1 MDSFHFFYFRY
12 FFYFPNII
20 DHIIM
25 NVLIMKT
32 MYWKDNKLF
41 LIDQTRLPD
50 EVIYYECKTY
60 KDVIDAI
67 KTMKVRGAPAIGV
80 AAAFAMA
87 LAEIAGENM
96 EKSANEIKNARPTA
110 VNLSWAVERVL
121 NSKSPIEEALRMYD
135 EDVHTNMAIGKNGAA
150 IIDDGDTVLTHCNAG
165 ALACV
170 DYGTAL
176 GVLRAAHDE
185 GKNIKVIC
193 DETRPLCQGA
203 RLSVFEMQE
212 EKIPVKLAVD
222 SAAGHLMQKG
232 MVNKVV
238 VGADRV
244 AKGGVANK
252 IGSLM
257 VALAAKRFNVPFYV
271 AAPES
276 TFDIENS
283 IYDVEIE
290 ERDADEVIY
299 FGNTRVAPEGTEV
312 ENPAFDI
319 IPSDLITG
327 IITEKGIIKPF

>member
-1 MDSFHFFYFRY
+1 
-12 FFYFPNII
+12 
-20 DHIIM
+20 
-25 NVLIMKT
+25 MKT

-96 EKSANEIKNARPTA
+96 EKSANEVKNARPTA

-135 EDVHTNMAIGKNGAA
+135 EDVRTNMAIGKNGAA
-150 IIDDGDTVLTHCNAG
+150 VIDDGDTVLTHCNAG

-299 FGNTRVAPEGTEV
+299 IGNTRIAPEGTEV

>member
-1 MDSFHFFYFRY
+1 
-12 FFYFPNII
+12 
-20 DHIIM
+20 
-25 NVLIMKT
+25 MKT

-50 EVIYYECKTY
+50 EVIYLECKTY
-60 KDVIDAI
+60 KDVINAI

-87 LAEIAGENM
+87 LAEIAGEDL

-121 NSKSPIEEALRMYD
+121 NSKSAIEEALRMYD
-135 EDVHTNMAIGKNGAA
+135 EDIQTNIAIGKNGASV
-150 IIDDGDTVLTHCNAG
+150 IDDGDTVLTHCNAG

-176 GVLRAAHDE
+176 GVIRAAHDE

-203 RLSVFEMQE
+203 RLSVFEMQN

-222 SAAGHLMQKG
+222 SAAGHLMQRG

-327 IITEKGIIKPF
+327 IITEKGIVKPF

>member
-1 MDSFHFFYFRY
+1 
-12 FFYFPNII
+12 
-20 DHIIM
+20 
-25 NVLIMKT
+25 MKT

-67 KTMKVRGAPAIGV
+67 KTMKVRGAPAIGI

-87 LAEIAGENM
+87 MAEIAGEDM

-135 EDVHTNMAIGKNGAA
+135 EDVRTNMAIGKNGAA
-150 IIDDGDTVLTHCNAG
+150 VIDDGDTVLTHCNAG

>member
-1 MDSFHFFYFRY
+1 
-12 FFYFPNII
+12 
-20 DHIIM
+20 
-25 NVLIMKT
+25 MKT

-41 LIDQTRLPD
+41 LIDQTLLPD
-50 EVIYYECKTY
+50 EIIYHECKTY
-60 KDVIDAI
+60 KDVINAI

-80 AAAFAMA
+80 AAAFGVVLADISGEDLLKA
-87 LAEIAGENM
+87 GAEI
-96 EKSANEIKNARPTA
+96 KDARPTA
-110 VNLSWAVERVL
+110 VNLAWAVDRVL
-121 NSKSPIEEALRMYD
+121 NSKSPLDEALRMYD
-135 EDVHTNMAIGKNGAA
+135 EDVKTNMAIGRNGSE
-150 IIDDGDTVLTHCNAG
+150 IIDDGDTILTHCNAG

-203 RLSVFEMQE
+203 RLSVFEMQQE
-212 EKIPVKLAVD
+212 NIPVKLAVD

-244 AKGGVANK
+244 ANGGVANK

-257 VALAAKRFNVPFYV
+257 VALAAKRFNIPFYV
-271 AAPES
+271 AAPKS
-276 TFDIENS
+276 TFDSENS

-299 FGNTRVAPEGTEV
+299 FGNSRVAPEGTEI

-327 IITEKGIIKPF
+327 IITEDGIIKPF

>member
-1 MDSFHFFYFRY
+1 
-12 FFYFPNII
+12 
-20 DHIIM
+20 
-25 NVLIMKT
+25 

-41 LIDQTRLPD
+41 LIDQTLLPD
-50 EVIYYECKTY
+50 EILYHECKNY
-60 KDVIDAI
+60 KEVINAI

-80 AAAFAMA
+80 AAAFGVV
-87 LAEIAGENM
+87 LAELSGEDIIKAGD
-96 EKSANEIKNARPTA
+96 EIKNARPTA
-110 VNLSWAVERVL
+110 VNLVWAVDRVL
-121 NSKSPIEEALRMYD
+121 NSKSPMDEALKMYD
-135 EDVHTNMAIGKNGAA
+135 EDIKTNRAIGKNGSE
-150 IIDDGDTVLTHCNAG
+150 IIDDGDTILTHCNAG

-203 RLSVFEMQE
+203 RLSVFEMQQE
-212 EKIPVKLAVD
+212 NIPVKLVVD

-257 VALAAKRFNVPFYV
+257 VALAAKRFNIPFYV
-271 AAPES
+271 AAPKS
-276 TFDIENS
+276 TFDSENS

-290 ERDADEVIY
+290 EREADEVIY
-299 FGNTRVAPEGTEV
+299 FGSSRVAPEGTEI

-327 IITEKGIIKPF
+327 IITEERIIKPF

>member
-1 MDSFHFFYFRY
+1 
-12 FFYFPNII
+12 
-20 DHIIM
+20 
-25 NVLIMKT
+25 
-32 MYWKDNKLF
+32 MYWEDNKLF
-41 LIDQTRLPD
+41 LIDQTLLPD
-50 EVIYYECKTY
+50 KIVYHECSNY

-87 LAEIAGENM
+87 LAEQAGENM
-96 EKSANEIKNARPTA
+96 EMAAIEIKNARPTA
-110 VNLSWAVERVL
+110 VNLFWAVDRVL
-121 NSKSPIEEALRMYD
+121 KVESAIEEAKLMYN
-135 EDVHTNMAIGKNGAA
+135 EDVETNQKIGKYGASV
-150 IIDDGDTVLTHCNAG
+150 IDDGDTILTHCNAG

-176 GVLRAAHDE
+176 GVIRAANDQ
-185 GKNIKVIC
+185 GKKIKIIC

-203 RLSVFEMQE
+203 RLSVFEMQQ

-232 MVNKVV
+232 MVNKVII
-238 VGADRV
+238 GADRV

-257 VALAAKRFNVPFYV
+257 VALAAKRFNIPFYV
-271 AAPES
+271 AAPIS
-276 TFDIENS
+276 TFDMENS

-319 IPSDLITG
+319 VPSDLITG
-327 IITEKGIIKPF
+327 IITEDGIVDSF

>member
-1 MDSFHFFYFRY
+1 
-12 FFYFPNII
+12 
-20 DHIIM
+20 
-25 NVLIMKT
+25 MKT

-67 KTMKVRGAPAIGV
+67 KTMKVRGAPAIGI

-87 LAEIAGENM
+87 MAEIAGEDM

-135 EDVHTNMAIGKNGAA
+135 EDVRTNMAIGKNGAA
-150 IIDDGDTVLTHCNAG
+150 VIDDGDTVLTHCNAG

-203 RLSVFEMQE
+203 RLSVFEMQQE
-212 EKIPVKLAVD
+212 EIPVKLAVD

-299 FGNTRVAPEGTEV
+299 IGNTRIAPEGTEV